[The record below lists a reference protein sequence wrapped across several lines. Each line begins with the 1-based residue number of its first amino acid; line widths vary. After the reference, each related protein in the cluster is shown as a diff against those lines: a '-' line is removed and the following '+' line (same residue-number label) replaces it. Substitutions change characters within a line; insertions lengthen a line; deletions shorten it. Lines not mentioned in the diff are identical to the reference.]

1 MSMSSYDQDQDEEDR
16 DMLLRLQRMTNLPAR
31 RAEFDK
37 MPAQVMQRMVALDP
51 SVIQLRDEAIGQSR
65 ASAILATSVGPRISP
80 QLRDLQRDI
89 LQKQDLIKKRRAD
102 PTLTRRTIT
111 EEEKAVETLKRKS
124 AGLSVELNFLNDSG
138 DDDEGE
144 REGGNKK
151 FKRYYYEDVDEKRY
165 IVYDRTEAVKWGKES
180 LFVRRMTN
188 ILRLDK
194 TMSGEGLK
202 LDEGRFLEVLTG
214 RMTEELLGIGREDP
228 TFVSNLELKRIL
240 GLPVMRDVTKFGRLL
255 RGEVHTLGDFI
266 LGGKITDLTQFEQAC
281 IGVQH
286 VFAAVFDLRWAE
298 CMKTVLSVIRDPVMR
313 QVTLNFILV
322 RVEGAWRSFNRIMVG
337 PDRYVKNPAEI
348 KHPEEL
354 VRIES
359 VIQLWLAQQS
369 GLLEQCRD
377 PVALIRW
384 YSEFGGGIDSG
395 PSTVDEVDKVWSGG
409 LGGKLGGATPSTPD
423 TGSKK
428 EKSKDRSLKRKEIK
442 KTKKELAKSTPPT
455 SKVAKTTS
463 TPSGGNSSSSE
474 YCVESVK
481 KVAGLTKE
489 GCKRVNCR
497 FQHPTTRKEIN
508 GEDLKTQTKGTRIAG
523 LDELT
528 RKRLLNQ
535 LGVKIGPGE

>member
-1 MSMSSYDQDQDEEDR
+1 
-16 DMLLRLQRMTNLPAR
+16 
-31 RAEFDK
+31 
-37 MPAQVMQRMVALDP
+37 
-51 SVIQLRDEAIGQSR
+51 
-65 ASAILATSVGPRISP
+65 
-80 QLRDLQRDI
+80 
-89 LQKQDLIKKRRAD
+89 
-102 PTLTRRTIT
+102 
-111 EEEKAVETLKRKS
+111 VETLKRKS
-124 AGLSVELNFLNDSG
+124 AGLSMELNFLNDSG

-188 ILRLDK
+188 ILRLDR

-354 VRIES
+354 VRVES

-369 GLLEQCRD
+369 GLLEQCR
-377 PVALIRW
+377 IQ
-384 YSEFGGGIDSG
+384 S
-395 PSTVDEVDKVWSGG
+395 PSFDGTQ
-409 LGGKLGGATPSTPD
+409 
-423 TGSKK
+423 
-428 EKSKDRSLKRKEIK
+428 
-442 KTKKELAKSTPPT
+442 
-455 SKVAKTTS
+455 
-463 TPSGGNSSSSE
+463 SSE
-474 YCVESVK
+474 EELILVRQPWTR
-481 KVAGLTKE
+481 LTKCGAE
-489 GCKRVNCR
+489 GLRESLV
-497 FQHPTTRKEIN
+497 E
-508 GEDLKTQTKGTRIAG
+508 
-523 LDELT
+523 
-528 RKRLLNQ
+528 
-535 LGVKIGPGE
+535 